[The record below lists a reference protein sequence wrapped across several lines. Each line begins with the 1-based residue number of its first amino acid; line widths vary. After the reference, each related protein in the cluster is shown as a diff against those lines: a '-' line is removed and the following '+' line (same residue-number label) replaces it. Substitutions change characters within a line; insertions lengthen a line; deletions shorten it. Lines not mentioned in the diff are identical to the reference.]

1 MPNRVARLAIRRPR
15 AFLRVHLQPS
25 DDLIM
30 QMDLLELNPGPS
42 TCEADVI
49 PLHHNPLIPEPTPSN
64 LEHVRTFL
72 QLAAE
77 LNIIVANITSPSNLF
92 HFFRRQLAWQFRIPA
107 VLMSPKSLL
116 RNAEAVS
123 PIEEFTTGNFKEV
136 IADDE
141 VTPKSVK
148 RILLV
153 SGKLYYELN
162 ERRKTEKRKDI
173 AIIRLE
179 QLHPFPYQQL
189 QAEIDKYPAKAQIV
203 FVQEE
208 PQNMGYVRYV
218 LHKMGNREFN
228 LNAHEL
234 DVNEEQMSLSGR
246 SVYYISRK
254 PSASPATGFMKVH
267 VKEQAELIDKAFNI

>member
-1 MPNRVARLAIRRPR
+1 
-15 AFLRVHLQPS
+15 
-25 DDLIM
+25 
-30 QMDLLELNPGPS
+30 
-42 TCEADVI
+42 
-49 PLHHNPLIPEPTPSN
+49 
-64 LEHVRTFL
+64 L